1 MNPSDIRPFAAH
13 PMRTTAVRIAT
24 PGRAVMAVL
33 IAATIVSV
41 LAAPAAHAQAR
52 KDGSVVL
59 GMVLEPAP
67 GLDPTMA
74 AAAAIGEVTHL
85 NIFEG
90 LTKIDRQG
98 KVGPLLAEGW
108 SVDPDG
114 KSYTFKLR
122 RGVKFSDGEN
132 FDASDV
138 KFSFERADAAGS
150 TNKAKKAVFD
160 NIARID
166 TPDPQTVV
174 LVLKRPDGNFLFR
187 MGENTAVILDP
198 KSAANAATQPVGTG
212 PYTLARWAKGSSITL
227 AKNETFRNAAAVA
240 MKKVTFRFINDPAAQ
255 VAALLAGDIDGMPR
269 FGAIQSLQQFEGD
282 PRFTVVS
289 GGTEGK
295 TIVAINNKK
304 KPFDDVRV
312 RRALAAAIDRK
323 AVIDGSSEGH
333 GAPIGSHMVP
343 SDAGY
348 IDLTGVN
355 PYDPAKAKALLKEA
369 GVTLPLNVTLA
380 LPPPA
385 YARKGGE
392 IVAAELAKV
401 GVIAKIENVEWA
413 QWLAGPFKGNFDL
426 TLISHVEPLDFEQYA
441 NPGYYWGYDSKIY
454 DGLLARYNASTDLP
468 DRTRL
473 LGDLQRQ
480 LATDSVNVYLYQLPQ
495 FAVGKKQLKGMWSS
509 SPIFANDLAALSWQ

>member
-1 MNPSDIRPFAAH
+1 MTPSSLRPFSRRRMHVAALASIV
-13 PMRTTAVRIAT
+13 TSLIIGLAIAS
-24 PGRAVMAVL
+24 PEAG
-33 IAATIVSV
+33 
-41 LAAPAAHAQAR
+41 AQNR
-52 KDGSVVL
+52 KDNVVL

-74 AAAAIGEVTHL
+74 AAASIGEISHL

-90 LTKIDRQG
+90 LTKIDMQG
-98 KVGPLLAEGW
+98 QVGPLLAESW

-114 KSYTFKLR
+114 KRYTFKLR
-122 RGVKFSDGEN
+122 RGVKFSDGEA

-160 NIARID
+160 NIARIE
-166 TPDPQTVV
+166 TPDAQTVV

-198 KSAANAATQPVGTG
+198 KSAADAATRPVGTG
-212 PYTLARWAKGSSITL
+212 PYRLDRWARGSSITL
-227 AKNETFRNAAAVA
+227 VKNEGFRNAAAVK

-282 PRFTVVS
+282 PRFTVVA

-369 GVTLPLNVTLA
+369 GVVVPLNVTLT
-380 LPPPA
+380 LPPPP

-392 IVAAELAKV
+392 IIAAELAQV

-426 TLISHVEPLDFEQYA
+426 TLISHVEPLDFSQYA
-441 NPGYYWGYDSKIY
+441 NPAYYWGYDSKAY
-454 DGLLARYNASTDLP
+454 DGLLAQYDASTDAT

-473 LGDLQRQ
+473 LGDLQRR
-480 LATDSVNVYLYQLPQ
+480 LSTDSVNVYLYQLPQ

-509 SPIFANDLAALSWQ
+509 SPVFANDLAALAWQ